1 MQLNI
6 GEMLPEHLD
15 QVLEIEKMSFPLPWS
30 RQSFEFEIMQNEF
43 AHYIVVMNDQKV
55 LGYAG
60 LWVVLDEAHV
70 TNVAVH
76 PDFRG
81 NRIGFLLM
89 KEIMR
94 RASLKGA
101 YKITLEVR
109 PSNAIALKLYRSLG
123 FKELGL
129 RKKYYSD
136 NNEDAI
142 IMWNKELKNV

>member
-15 QVLEIEKMSFPLPWS
+15 QVLEIEKMSFPVPWS

-43 AHYIVVMNDQKV
+43 AHYIVAVYNQKV

-60 LWVVLDEAHV
+60 LWVVLDEGHI

-81 NRIGFLLM
+81 NRLGFLLM
-89 KEIMR
+89 TEIMR
-94 RASLKGA
+94 RASIKGA
-101 YKITLEVR
+101 DKITLEVR
-109 PSNAIALKLYRSLG
+109 PSNEIALKLYRSLG

-142 IMWNKELKNV
+142 IMWNENPIR